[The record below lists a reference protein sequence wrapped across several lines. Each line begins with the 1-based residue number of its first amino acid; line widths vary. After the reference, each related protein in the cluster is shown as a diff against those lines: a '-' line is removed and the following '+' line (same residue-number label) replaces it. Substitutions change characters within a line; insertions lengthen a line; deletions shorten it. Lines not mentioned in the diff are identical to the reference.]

1 MMNLNP
7 ALIQAFL
14 RRFFVLLLVSMVA
27 VLFFSEGFYRL
38 IRTDSER
45 APQTFEITI
54 PLGTAENIAAGESGP
69 EIPNMVFVVGDTL
82 LVHNQDRVSHELGP
96 IWLPPG
102 TSGSLALGEANDFI
116 YNCSFQSTQYLGL
129 TVRQATTWTAR
140 LSALWYGTPPILMF
154 LLVYSFVL
162 FPLKQDGEDTNSGD
176 ESSLRESA
184 ALRN

>member
-1 MMNLNP
+1 VNTKL
-7 ALIQAFL
+7 LHAFA
-14 RRFFVLLLVSMVA
+14 RRFFILLLVSVAA
-27 VLFFSEGFYRL
+27 VLLFSEGFYRL

-54 PLGTAENIAAGESGP
+54 PARTAERIAVGESGP
-69 EIPNMVFVVGDTL
+69 EIPNTVFVVGDTL
-82 LVHNQDRVSHELGP
+82 LVHNLDSVSHELGP

-116 YNCSFQSTQYLGL
+116 YNCSFQSTQFLGL

-140 LSALWYGTPPILMF
+140 LSALWYGVPPILMF

-162 FPLKQDGEDTNSGD
+162 FPLKKEEDGGSSGD
-176 ESSLRESA
+176 ESGFQRSA
-184 ALRN
+184 AL

>member
-1 MMNLNP
+1 MSASL
-7 ALIQAFL
+7 LHSFI
-14 RRFFVLLLVSMVA
+14 RRFFILLLVSMAA
-27 VLFFSEGFYRL
+27 VLLFSEGFFRL

-45 APQTFEITI
+45 APQTFEIII
-54 PLGTAENIAAGESGP
+54 PAGTAERIAAGELGP
-69 EIPNMVFVVGDTL
+69 EIPNTVFVVGDTL
-82 LVHNQDRVSHELGP
+82 LVHNQDSTSHELGP

-162 FPLKQDGEDTNSGD
+162 FPLKQENDVG
-176 ESSLRESA
+176 A
-184 ALRN
+184 AQGMNPIIRDL